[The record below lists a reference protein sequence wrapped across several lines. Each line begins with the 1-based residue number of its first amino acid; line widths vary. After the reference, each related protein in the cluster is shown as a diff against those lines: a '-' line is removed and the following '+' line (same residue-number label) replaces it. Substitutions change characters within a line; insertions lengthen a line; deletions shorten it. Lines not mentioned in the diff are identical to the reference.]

1 MRPATIV
8 VRSDRASLIDAG
20 PSGVAVFR
28 RARLIPDMA
37 GPLRRTEEMAA
48 VVLAELTEFE
58 RQDVCE
64 RAGYVRGLTA
74 TARAT
79 L

>member
-1 MRPATIV
+1 
-8 VRSDRASLIDAG
+8 
-20 PSGVAVFR
+20 
-28 RARLIPDMA
+28 
-37 GPLRRTEEMAA
+37 MAA